1 LRCGIKRPLMGA
13 AGASGG
19 WLSAAGLP
27 DAKAAA
33 GCAQSKGLVVG
44 AVGVLNGVKMP
55 GIFARWN
62 GRNMVVPGERVILL
76 SVCLIQFPPNPP

>member
-1 LRCGIKRPLMGA
+1 MGA

-33 GCAQSKGLVVG
+33 GCAQSKGLEVAFVG
-44 AVGVLNGVKMP
+44 GS
-55 GIFARWN
+55 
-62 GRNMVVPGERVILL
+62 E
-76 SVCLIQFPPNPP
+76 